1 MIKEMEM
8 DVREKVKFVIS
19 MNKIA
24 LAKLLIPFALAGATV
39 AFLWLFLPEDFGKY
53 ATVFGIYSFVPL
65 IGTLSVVPTGLRIGI
80 PPVPLITFI
89 ILTDAILALF
99 LVWNF
104 DYAKKIPGLGKLV
117 QRVGEQ
123 GEQALQKY
131 KWAKR
136 FGFIGVILLVI
147 FPLQWTGAG
156 VGSIVGRLIGMTP
169 LMTWLAVIIGTFIR
183 STLATLIYYGA
194 ISFL

>member
-1 MIKEMEM
+1 M
-8 DVREKVKFVIS
+8 
-19 MNKIA
+19 
-24 LAKLLIPFALAGATV
+24 
-39 AFLWLFLPEDFGKY
+39 
-53 ATVFGIYSFVPL
+53 
-65 IGTLSVVPTGLRIGI
+65 
-80 PPVPLITFI
+80 
-89 ILTDAILALF
+89 F

-136 FGFIGVILLVI
+136 FGFIGVVLLVI
-147 FPLQWTGAG
+147 FPLQWTGSG
-156 VGSIVGRLIGMTP
+156 VGSIVGRLIGMQP
-169 LMTWLAVIIGTFIR
+169 LMTWLAVVIGTFIR

-194 ISFL
+194 ISFF

>member
-1 MIKEMEM
+1 MIKEMQT
-8 DVREKVKFVIS
+8 DVKEKVDRVRL

-24 LAKLLIPFALAGATV
+24 LVKLLLPFGIAGATV
-39 AFLWLFLPEDFGKY
+39 AFLWLFLPEMFGKY
-53 ATVFGIYSFVPL
+53 VTVFGVYSFMPL
-65 IGTLSVVPTGLRIGI
+65 IGTLTVVPTGLGLGI
-80 PPVPLITFI
+80 PPVPLIAFI
-89 ILTDAILALF
+89 IFTDAVLAMF

-117 QRVGEQ
+117 ERVGES

-136 FGFIGVILLVI
+136 FGFIGVIILVI

-156 VGSIVGRLIGMTP
+156 VGSIVGRLIGMHS
-169 LMTWLAVIIGTFIR
+169 LMTWVAVIIGTFIR
-183 STLATLIYYGA
+183 STLATLICLGA
-194 ISFL
+194 ISLF

>member
-194 ISFL
+194 ISFF

>member
-8 DVREKVKFVIS
+8 SVRDKVKIVIQ

-24 LAKLLIPFALAGATV
+24 LAKLLIPFAIAAALVT
-39 AFLWLFLPEDFGKY
+39 FLFFADPEMFRRY
-53 ATVFGIYSFVPL
+53 MAVFGVYSFVPL
-65 IGTLSVVPTGLRIGI
+65 VGTLSVVPYGLTLGI
-80 PPVPLITFI
+80 PPVSLISFI
-89 ILTDAILALF
+89 MFTDAVLALF

-117 QRVGEQ
+117 ENVGET
-123 GEQALQKY
+123 GEKALAKY

-136 FGFIGVILLVI
+136 FGFIGLVILVI

-156 VGSIVGRLIGMTP
+156 VGSIVGRLIGMPP
-169 LMTWLAVIIGTFIR
+169 LMTWLAVVIGTFIR
-183 STLATLIYYGA
+183 STIATLIYLGVV
-194 ISFL
+194 SLF